1 MVPTATLY
9 ITISFFM
16 FTGILIGH
24 FLSRREDNRQ
34 DTDRAGLAKE
44 NLELKDALQQGH
56 ATLTELEAKYS
67 RQNGQLNVLQ
77 QLCDDWST
85 SREESERD
93 RTKLEVLLTE
103 HQNRC
108 EDLTQ
113 QLGYQTQLRIELED
127 RAHELQHQQVEKLG
141 TLEATWIK
149 KLSQTESLL
158 SQRQND
164 LKHANDENSRTAEQL
179 HTAEAKIAEFTSE
192 LATQKTLHETIT
204 LNANGLEKE
213 HITLETAVKHS
224 NIQLKDA
231 EAKCAKAISANN
243 LAEESLSALRG
254 QLELQRE
261 ENTELRSTLA
271 GLQAV
276 KQQFGAVQTSLAS
289 SDERLRVVASERDR
303 AIGAE
308 MAAHEHIVGLQKQVE
323 NQESTI
329 KLLRKNH
336 DNALNKLRLEIEKRA
351 ETEKAFERTN
361 SQSLQEIKTQSSQ
374 LESIERERDEII
386 AQLSDQSDA
395 LTVQLEEVESQR
407 CHYEQSLQQTSDE
420 FEAFKAY
427 HTELESRLVAETE
440 QRSQFEADWNQSS
453 EHIVTLQAEFERL
466 QNQILNENIER
477 EKALAGHEAMKSML
491 EAENAQRMSLQDKKT
506 QLEST
511 LKTLK
516 VRCDQMMG
524 ELSELQ
530 MIRDQHSQVSDKWKQ
545 YRIRLEQT
553 LSQRDSALDHLN
565 AKNVEIEQLETQL
578 GTTNETVRQLRDR
591 LVATTTTEPKK
602 TDSQILSLSHAR
614 TTVDHEYGGNTR
626 LDEIRGI
633 VFTERPQI
641 VDNLKLIS
649 GVAEVLE
656 GKLNAY
662 GVYTFRQIMEWN
674 STNIEE
680 FKQLLP
686 SFKDRIVREDWIGQ
700 AGHLYEHFHGSR
712 QRAA

>member
-9 ITISFFM
+9 ITILLFM
-16 FTGILIGH
+16 FAGILIGH
-24 FLSRREDNRQ
+24 WLSRREDKNHES
-34 DTDRAGLAKE
+34 DRVGLAKE

-93 RTKLEVLLTE
+93 RTKLEVLLSE
-103 HQNRC
+103 HQKRC

-127 RAHELQHQQVEKLG
+127 RAHEIQHQHVEKTG
-141 TLEATWIK
+141 TIETEWLK
-149 KLSQTESLL
+149 KHSQTESLL
-158 SQRQND
+158 SQREND
-164 LKHANDENSRTAEQL
+164 LKHAHKENSRTAEQL
-179 HTAEAKIAEFTSE
+179 HSAEAKIAELTSE
-192 LATQKTLHETIT
+192 LASQKTLHDTVT
-204 LNANGLEKE
+204 RNASGLEKE
-213 HITLETAVKHS
+213 YTTLETSVKHS
-224 NIQLKDA
+224 NMRLKDA
-231 EAKCAKAISANN
+231 EAKCAKAISAKN
-243 LAEESLSALRG
+243 LAEESLEAFRT
-254 QLELQRE
+254 QLEQQRN

-271 GLQAV
+271 GLESV
-276 KQQFGAVQTSLAS
+276 KQQFGTVQTSLAN
-289 SDERLRVVASERDR
+289 SDERLRVVATERDR

-308 MAAHEHIVGLQKQVE
+308 KAAHEHIIGLQKQVE

-329 KLLRKNH
+329 KLIRRNH
-336 DNALNKLRLEIEKRA
+336 DDALDKLRIELEKRA
-351 ETEKAFERTN
+351 ESEKNFERFQVQ
-361 SQSLQEIKTQSSQ
+361 SQQELKQQSSQ
-374 LESIERERDEII
+374 LESIERERDEVI
-386 AQLSDQSDA
+386 AQLSDRSDELVA
-395 LTVQLEEVESQR
+395 QLEEVESHR
-407 CHYEQSLQQTSDE
+407 KESEISLQRNQEE
-420 FEAFKAY
+420 FDAFKQQY
-427 HTELESRLVAETE
+427 TDLESRLATESE
-440 QRSQFEADWNQSS
+440 QRAQFEADWNQSCDDL
-453 EHIVTLQAEFERL
+453 IANQAECERL
-466 QNQILNENIER
+466 QNQLLSENQER
-477 EKALAGHEAMKSML
+477 ESTRDEHEALRSML
-491 EAENAQRMSLQDKKT
+491 EAENKQRSELEANKI
-506 QLEST
+506 QLEGSLKV
-511 LKTLK
+511 LKT
-516 VRCDQMMG
+516 RCDQMMN

-553 LSQRDSALDHLN
+553 ISQRDSALDQL
-565 AKNVEIEQLETQL
+565 AARKIEIEQMETQL

-591 LVATTTTEPKK
+591 LAATNEAKT
-602 TDSQILSLSHAR
+602 TDSQILPLTHAR

-633 VFTERPQI
+633 VFTERPQV

-674 STNIEE
+674 ATNIEE

-700 AGHLYEHFHGSR
+700 ASHLYEHFHGSR
-712 QRAA
+712 QQAA